1 MHTMKN
7 IAGVVLAGGKN
18 SRYNGFDKSFLK
30 KGNSTFIEH
39 TISTFRELFHEIII
53 ITNQPE
59 TYHFIEAIKSK
70 DLIKDIGPLGGIY
83 TALKVTTQPAIFVV
97 SCDMPYLDQSMIK
110 QLTKEFDPATY
121 DILMPFVDGDI
132 EPLHAIYSVNII
144 SAIEKNIK
152 DEKFAIRDL
161 FPLIRIKYVD
171 LPSTP
176 ANKKYFTNVNSPE
189 DFEQLRIDLSIVNR
203 GYINL

>member
-1 MHTMKN
+1 MYTMKN

-18 SRYNGFDKSFLK
+18 SRYHGFDKSFLK
-30 KGNSTFIEH
+30 KGKSTFIEH
-39 TISTFRELFHEIII
+39 TISTFRELFQEIII

-110 QLTKEFDPATY
+110 QITKEYDSSMH
-121 DILMPFVDGDI
+121 DILMPCIDGEI
-132 EPLHAIYSVNII
+132 EPLHAIYSPRII
-144 SAIEKNIK
+144 PAIEKNMENK
-152 DEKFAIRDL
+152 NFAIREL
-161 FPLIRIKYVD
+161 FPFVKVKFID
-171 LPSTP
+171 FPSTP
-176 ANKKYFTNVNSPE
+176 SNKKYFTNVNSPE
-189 DFEQLRIDLSIVNR
+189 DFEQLRLELSIVER
-203 GYINL
+203 GYLNL

>member
-1 MHTMKN
+1 MYTVKN

-59 TYHFIEAIKSK
+59 TYNFIEAIKSQ

-97 SCDMPYLDQSMIK
+97 SCDMPYLDHTMIK
-110 QLTKEFDPATY
+110 QLTKEFDTTTH
-121 DILMPFVDGDI
+121 DILMPCVEGDI
-132 EPLHAIYSVNII
+132 EPLHAIYSTSII

-152 DEKFAIRDL
+152 EKKFAIRDV
-161 FPLIRIKYVD
+161 FPLVRIKYVD

-176 ANKKYFTNVNSPE
+176 SNKKYFTNVNSPA
-189 DFEQLRIDLSIVNR
+189 DFEQLSLELSIVNR
-203 GYINL
+203 GFLNL